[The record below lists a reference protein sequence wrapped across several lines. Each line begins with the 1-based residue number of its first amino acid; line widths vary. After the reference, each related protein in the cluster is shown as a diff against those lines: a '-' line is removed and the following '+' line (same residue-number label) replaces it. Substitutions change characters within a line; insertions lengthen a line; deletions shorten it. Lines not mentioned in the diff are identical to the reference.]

1 MSQSLSYIR
10 PDEEFFGVIKLL
22 NGEEIIG
29 RVVVTEE
36 EGGHLAF
43 IQDPA
48 KVHAN
53 ETVSEGR
60 RAVAVGLKKWMVFS
74 AEDFYIIPEDR
85 ILTIA
90 PLSTEA
96 IMMYKYFVRSELA
109 QRQPGSQPPAA
120 EEREPDEYNSGLIG
134 KVEST
139 RKKLEDLFNSDKS

>member
-1 MSQSLSYIR
+1 MTLTLNYLR
-10 PDEEFFGVIKLL
+10 PDEEFFGAIKLSS
-22 NGEEIIG
+22 GEEIIG
-29 RVVVTEE
+29 RVIVCEE
-36 EGGHLAF
+36 NGAHLAF

-53 ETVSEGR
+53 DTMSDGR

-96 IMMYKYFVRSELA
+96 ILMYKYFIKSEMQVRHPQGKSSSKEID
-109 QRQPGSQPPAA
+109 PNMGM
-120 EEREPDEYNSGLIG
+120 GLIG
-134 KVEST
+134 KVDET
-139 RKKLEDLFNSDKS
+139 RKKLEDLFNQDIS